1 MKRNNYIMY
10 ENETGLIRQL
20 ASFPSLIPTEILE
33 EDDLTVVSVNFYNDV
48 TGCYYDPLTGKF
60 YEDAEKTV
68 EISDPAN
75 YKKPVPEPV
84 EDMHTLEATAS
95 AE

>member
-1 MKRNNYIMY
+1 MSNNYIIF

-20 ASFPSLIPTEILE
+20 ASFPSSISTETLE
-33 EDDLTVVSVNFYNDV
+33 EDGMTVASVNFYNDV

-75 YKKPVPEPV
+75 YTKPVPEPV
-84 EDMHTLEATAS
+84 EDMHTLEAAAS
-95 AE
+95 TE